1 VRTASITQYLR
12 QSERRFS
19 RFVLLDHMD
28 WMRGSLR
35 QALAEEWTAIL
46 EKTEPG
52 ARAIYRSA
60 GCSTPWLDPLP
71 VRFRDR
77 DECLGDLFTRH
88 PELSEPLH
96 AQDRVHTYGSFHILD
111 LAG

>member
-1 VRTASITQYLR
+1 
-12 QSERRFS
+12 
-19 RFVLLDHMD
+19 
-28 WMRGSLR
+28 MRGSAR

-60 GCSTPWLDPLP
+60 GCSTPWLDPLS
-71 VRFRDR
+71 VRFHDR
-77 DECLGDLFTRH
+77 EMRLGDLLRRH

-96 AQDRVHTYGSFHILD
+96 ARDRVHTYGSFHIVD
-111 LAG
+111 LPS